1 MRIPNIVPSKLFL
14 RLLGAINA
22 TRVAVVPA
30 VHVTRCPP
38 RAAEGA
44 IQSPIWHGV
53 GRGTDPIKYL
63 G

>member
-1 MRIPNIVPSKLFL
+1 MRIPNIVPSWLVGIFTGK
-14 RLLGAINA
+14 
-22 TRVAVVPA
+22 AVVAA
-30 VHVTRCPP
+30 VTVTYCPP

>member
-1 MRIPNIVPSKLFL
+1 MRIPNIVPSWLVGIFTGK
-14 RLLGAINA
+14 
-22 TRVAVVPA
+22 AVVPA
-30 VHVTRCPP
+30 VTVTYCPP

-44 IQSPIWHGV
+44 YISWASV